1 MQLLRIV
8 KAQIPAFLDKYTEI
22 CRLSKKRICTVRN
35 AGQIRYLWRKQFM
48 KLNYGRTVRIGF
60 AFLAICAFWQM
71 YNNVIPLILTN
82 TFHMNESLSGAI
94 MAADNVLALF
104 LLPLFGSLSDKC
116 KSPMGRRKPFILA
129 GTVLSVLLML
139 LVPVLDNR
147 YFSYPSKGLSMVFVC
162 VLGLLLIAMG
172 TYRSPA
178 VALMPDLTPKPFRSR
193 ANAVINLMG
202 ALGGII
208 YLILASILYSE
219 ARTKGLAHVNYLP
232 LFLIV
237 AAIMVLSLLIVLFTI
252 NEPALRL
259 QVENYEKDH
268 PEQETAPV
276 GDDGSRT
283 LPPAVKRS
291 LIFLLISVSLW
302 FISYNAVETWF
313 TTYAQRMWGMSL
325 GSASLCLTIA
335 TGGAIL
341 SYIPIGQAAA
351 RFGRRRV
358 IIAGVI
364 LLASCFFVL
373 FIYTLLSGSFHPVLY
388 LLLLLIGLAWAAIN
402 VNSLPMVLEMCSGA
416 EIGRF
421 TGLYYTFSMAAQI
434 VTPVAAGT
442 LMNRIGYT
450 SLFIYSTLFAGMAF
464 LTMSQV
470 KHGDTKVQARRGLE
484 AYDID
489 D

>member
-1 MQLLRIV
+1 
-8 KAQIPAFLDKYTEI
+8 
-22 CRLSKKRICTVRN
+22 
-35 AGQIRYLWRKQFM
+35 M

-147 YFSYPSKGLSMVFVC
+147 YFSHPSQELSVVFVC

-364 LLASCFFVL
+364 LLASCFLVL
-373 FIYTLLSGSFHPVLY
+373 FIYTLLSDSFHPVLY

-470 KHGDTKVQARRGLE
+470 KHGDTKVQAKHGLE

>member
-1 MQLLRIV
+1 
-8 KAQIPAFLDKYTEI
+8 
-22 CRLSKKRICTVRN
+22 
-35 AGQIRYLWRKQFM
+35 M

-219 ARTKGLAHVNYLP
+219 SRTKGLAHVNYLP

>member
-1 MQLLRIV
+1 
-8 KAQIPAFLDKYTEI
+8 
-22 CRLSKKRICTVRN
+22 
-35 AGQIRYLWRKQFM
+35 M

-219 ARTKGLAHVNYLP
+219 SRTKGLAHVNYLP

-268 PEQETAPV
+268 PEQETAPA

-470 KHGDTKVQARRGLE
+470 KHGDTKVQARCGLE

>member
-1 MQLLRIV
+1 
-8 KAQIPAFLDKYTEI
+8 
-22 CRLSKKRICTVRN
+22 
-35 AGQIRYLWRKQFM
+35 M

-470 KHGDTKVQARRGLE
+470 KHGDTKVQAKRGLE

>member
-1 MQLLRIV
+1 
-8 KAQIPAFLDKYTEI
+8 
-22 CRLSKKRICTVRN
+22 
-35 AGQIRYLWRKQFM
+35 M
-48 KLNYGRTVRIGF
+48 KLNYDRTVRIGF

-268 PEQETAPV
+268 PEQETAPA

-358 IIAGVI
+358 IIAGVV

-402 VNSLPMVLEMCSGA
+402 P
-416 EIGRF
+416 
-421 TGLYYTFSMAAQI
+421 
-434 VTPVAAGT
+434 
-442 LMNRIGYT
+442 
-450 SLFIYSTLFAGMAF
+450 
-464 LTMSQV
+464 
-470 KHGDTKVQARRGLE
+470 GDVQRG
-484 AYDID
+484 
-489 D
+489 

>member
-1 MQLLRIV
+1 
-8 KAQIPAFLDKYTEI
+8 
-22 CRLSKKRICTVRN
+22 
-35 AGQIRYLWRKQFM
+35 M

-358 IIAGVI
+358 IIAGVV

>member
-1 MQLLRIV
+1 
-8 KAQIPAFLDKYTEI
+8 
-22 CRLSKKRICTVRN
+22 
-35 AGQIRYLWRKQFM
+35 M

-358 IIAGVI
+358 IIAGVV

-373 FIYTLLSGSFHPVLY
+373 FIYTLLPGSFHPVLY

-434 VTPVAAGT
+434 VTPVIAGT

-470 KHGDTKVQARRGLE
+470 KHGDTKVQAKHGLE
-484 AYDID
+484 AYDIED
-489 D
+489 

>member
-1 MQLLRIV
+1 
-8 KAQIPAFLDKYTEI
+8 
-22 CRLSKKRICTVRN
+22 
-35 AGQIRYLWRKQFM
+35 M

-219 ARTKGLAHVNYLP
+219 SRTKGLAHVNYLP

-268 PEQETAPV
+268 PEQETAPA
-276 GDDGSRT
+276 GDDGSRN

>member
-1 MQLLRIV
+1 
-8 KAQIPAFLDKYTEI
+8 
-22 CRLSKKRICTVRN
+22 
-35 AGQIRYLWRKQFM
+35 M

-71 YNNVIPLILTN
+71 YNDVIPLILTN

-358 IIAGVI
+358 IIAGVV

-470 KHGDTKVQARRGLE
+470 KHGDTKVQAKHGLE

>member
-1 MQLLRIV
+1 
-8 KAQIPAFLDKYTEI
+8 
-22 CRLSKKRICTVRN
+22 
-35 AGQIRYLWRKQFM
+35 M

-268 PEQETAPV
+268 LEQETAPA

-450 SLFIYSTLFAGMAF
+450 SLFIYSTLFASMAF

-470 KHGDTKVQARRGLE
+470 KHGDTKVQAKRGLE

>member
-1 MQLLRIV
+1 
-8 KAQIPAFLDKYTEI
+8 
-22 CRLSKKRICTVRN
+22 
-35 AGQIRYLWRKQFM
+35 M

-421 TGLYYTFSMAAQI
+421 TGLYYTFSH
-434 VTPVAAGT
+434 
-442 LMNRIGYT
+442 R
-450 SLFIYSTLFAGMAF
+450 SLLYLQHGGPDCHPCGGRYADEPDRLYVLIYLFDTF
-464 LTMSQV
+464 RR
-470 KHGDTKVQARRGLE
+470 HGFPHHVPGKARRHEGSGQTRPGGL
-484 AYDID
+484 
-489 D
+489 

>member
-1 MQLLRIV
+1 
-8 KAQIPAFLDKYTEI
+8 
-22 CRLSKKRICTVRN
+22 
-35 AGQIRYLWRKQFM
+35 M

-268 PEQETAPV
+268 PEQETAPA

-421 TGLYYTFSMAAQI
+421 TGLYYTFSMAA
-434 VTPVAAGT
+434 PAW
-442 LMNRIGYT
+442 RP
-450 SLFIYSTLFAGMAF
+450 
-464 LTMSQV
+464 
-470 KHGDTKVQARRGLE
+470 R
-484 AYDID
+484 
-489 D
+489 

>member
-1 MQLLRIV
+1 
-8 KAQIPAFLDKYTEI
+8 
-22 CRLSKKRICTVRN
+22 
-35 AGQIRYLWRKQFM
+35 M

-219 ARTKGLAHVNYLP
+219 SRTKGLAHVNYLP

-268 PEQETAPV
+268 PEQETAPA

-434 VTPVAAGT
+434 VTPVIAGT

-470 KHGDTKVQARRGLE
+470 KHGDTKVQAKHGLE

>member
-1 MQLLRIV
+1 
-8 KAQIPAFLDKYTEI
+8 
-22 CRLSKKRICTVRN
+22 
-35 AGQIRYLWRKQFM
+35 M

-268 PEQETAPV
+268 PEQETAPA

-358 IIAGVI
+358 IIAGVV

-484 AYDID
+484 AYDIED
-489 D
+489 

>member
-1 MQLLRIV
+1 
-8 KAQIPAFLDKYTEI
+8 
-22 CRLSKKRICTVRN
+22 
-35 AGQIRYLWRKQFM
+35 M

-147 YFSYPSKGLSMVFVC
+147 YFSYPSKGLSMIFVC

-219 ARTKGLAHVNYLP
+219 SRTKGLAHVNYLP

-252 NEPALRL
+252 NEPALCL

-358 IIAGVI
+358 IIAGVV

>member
-1 MQLLRIV
+1 
-8 KAQIPAFLDKYTEI
+8 
-22 CRLSKKRICTVRN
+22 
-35 AGQIRYLWRKQFM
+35 M

-147 YFSYPSKGLSMVFVC
+147 YFSYPSKGLSMIFVC
-162 VLGLLLIAMG
+162 VLGFLLIAMG

-219 ARTKGLAHVNYLP
+219 SRTKGLAHVNYLP

-364 LLASCFFVL
+364 LLASCFLVL
-373 FIYTLLSGSFHPVLY
+373 FIYTLLSDSFHPVLY

-484 AYDID
+484 AYDIED
-489 D
+489 

>member
-1 MQLLRIV
+1 
-8 KAQIPAFLDKYTEI
+8 
-22 CRLSKKRICTVRN
+22 
-35 AGQIRYLWRKQFM
+35 M

-373 FIYTLLSGSFHPVLY
+373 FIYTLLSGSFHPILY

-434 VTPVAAGT
+434 VTPVVAGT

-470 KHGDTKVQARRGLE
+470 KHGDTKVQAKHGLE
-484 AYDID
+484 AYDIED
-489 D
+489 

>member
-1 MQLLRIV
+1 
-8 KAQIPAFLDKYTEI
+8 
-22 CRLSKKRICTVRN
+22 
-35 AGQIRYLWRKQFM
+35 M

-268 PEQETAPV
+268 LEQETAPA

-358 IIAGVI
+358 IMAGVI